1 MDNSPQV
8 HEIVEPYFFRVS
20 FLSPPPRDSLS
31 EWLSRPFKRLLL
43 ELLRLLP
50 SSALWVLLGT
60 VKPATSPYLSGRV
73 SDSRPAKLRRGD
85 RSFLRAR
92 PLPSFR
98 ISPNIRNSLKHTHHR
113 PQTSYAFGKLLRQG
127 TIHNLYEFRLKRKLI
142 QSAAFGYKTL

>member
-1 MDNSPQV
+1 MWMEVTTSPCVV
-8 HEIVEPYFFRVS
+8 HLLNETIVLLPKSHFWSVFRLRPQLLFKIPS
-20 FLSPPPRDSLS
+20 FSCWTRLLTVNLSPP
-31 EWLSRPFKRLLL
+31 
-43 ELLRLLP
+43 
-50 SSALWVLLGT
+50 
-60 VKPATSPYLSGRV
+60 LSGRV